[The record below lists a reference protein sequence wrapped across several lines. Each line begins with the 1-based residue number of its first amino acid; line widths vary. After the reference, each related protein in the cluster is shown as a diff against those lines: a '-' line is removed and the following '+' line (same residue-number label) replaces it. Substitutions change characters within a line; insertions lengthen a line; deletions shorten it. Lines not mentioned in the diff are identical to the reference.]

1 MKVIYTYSIRDNEE
15 SILASFWLLT
25 TNDKLTLWSSLPHS
39 IFQFKK
45 QELMPEPLVWEE
57 IEQAL
62 DILFKIIDWVKI
74 NNYHTRFVFHDNVS
88 QTNRESFYF
97 ALDYRAIYH
106 HPQITF
112 CNPTINDFHF
122 KRFYDEYTAS
132 LISAPHIFIRETK
145 ITSRNKFE
153 SFLRN
158 SSNESKS
165 WYVENYEQIKQFRIS
180 EDEMVTSIYALD
192 KNQNLS
198 CVVFNKV

>member
-62 DILFKIIDWVKI
+62 DILFQIIDWVKI
-74 NNYHTRFVFHDNVS
+74 NNYHICFAFHHSVS
-88 QTNRESFYF
+88 QINRESFYF

-106 HPQITF
+106 HPQIAF
-112 CNPTINDFHF
+112 CNNTINDFHF

-132 LISAPHIFIRETK
+132 LISTPKLFKEQTEETTREA
-145 ITSRNKFE
+145 FE
-153 SFLRN
+153 LYLKDADDN
-158 SSNESKS
+158 IKS
-165 WYVENYEQIKQFRIS
+165 WYIEHYHILNTFILDINEEVHCVYSFS
-180 EDEMVTSIYALD
+180 DEELKCVAF
-192 KNQNLS
+192 KN
-198 CVVFNKV
+198 

>member
-1 MKVIYTYSIRDNEE
+1 MKVIYTYSMRDNEE

-57 IEQAL
+57 IEQTL

-74 NNYHTRFVFHDNVS
+74 NNYHTRFAFHDNVS

-106 HPQITF
+106 HPQIAF
-112 CNPTINDFHF
+112 CCNTINDFHY
-122 KRFYDEYTAS
+122 KRFHDEYTAS
-132 LISAPHIFIRETK
+132 QLSNPQLFKEQTEETTREA
-145 ITSRNKFE
+145 FE
-153 SFLRN
+153 LYLKDADENIKR
-158 SSNESKS
+158 
-165 WYVENYEQIKQFRIS
+165 WYVEHYDILNRFILDIN
-180 EDEMVTSIYALD
+180 EDVHCIYGFCDEEL
-192 KNQNLS
+192 K
-198 CVVFNKV
+198 CVAFNVF